1 MDSCKQVKILVKLLE
16 EAEKEIKKYKRIV
29 EYNLIL
35 NTDKYQ
41 LKLWEERKNALDE
54 ELEILYKILQQRKKK
69 YNIK

>member
-1 MDSCKQVKILVKLLE
+1 MDSCKQVKVLVKLLE

-54 ELEILYKILQQRKKK
+54 ELEILYKILESRKKK
-69 YNIK
+69 LKLK